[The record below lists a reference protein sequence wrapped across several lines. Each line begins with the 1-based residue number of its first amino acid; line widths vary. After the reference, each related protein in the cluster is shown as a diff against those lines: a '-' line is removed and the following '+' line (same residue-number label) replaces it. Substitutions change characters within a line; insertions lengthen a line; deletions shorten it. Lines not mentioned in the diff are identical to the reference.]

1 MHQVAL
7 ELAGY
12 KRLQTP
18 RLHCI
23 TFYLG
28 GDCGRAD
35 YVQRYA
41 QPEHILDDRH
51 GNGHQNGKDG
61 EDSDSDAGF
70 LSSSE
75 DDEPVTGAA
84 DL

>member
-1 MHQVAL
+1 M
-7 ELAGY
+7 
-12 KRLQTP
+12 
-18 RLHCI
+18 
-23 TFYLG
+23 
-28 GDCGRAD
+28 RAD

-51 GNGHQNGKDG
+51 GNGHQNGHDK

-75 DDEPVTGAA
+75 DDEPVTGTA
-84 DL
+84 DM